1 MESVLQTM
9 AANPGGYA
17 IANLT
22 TLFDSLRPQD
32 AGDHQTA
39 INNLRALAFLLEQ
52 NGTYRQALRQQLE
65 TLMGK
70 SRQVQLYTDTGI
82 LSNEP
87 LWAALRR
94 RIGERIL
101 PIKPRTEL
109 LKDILGM
116 IFHRRDDHVWLAA
129 IPYQVWADVFNV
141 LNLDAPYQVDNY
153 TLVQR
158 LEAIQVLS
166 CRIATIGLE
175 PELVQNAPG
184 MERFESPFVRQNVET
199 LQFIED
205 YRQALT
211 ENADLDDDH
220 KHIMVLL
227 DQCSSMIGRI
237 RKHALRHGVSVS
249 LTYHLLRLE
258 QHIERMQTLLE
269 LVTPQ
274 PTQEQGAARLQLFL
288 ELVRAENRKHSLRD
302 VLRQN
307 TELLA
312 LQVTEHASNTG
323 EHYIAETRR
332 DWNAMFRAAAGAGLI
347 IGAMALLKMLIA
359 AAQLPPLIEALAYG
373 FNYGLGFVV
382 IHLVHCTIATKQ
394 PAMTAA
400 AIATVLP
407 PAGSRSDE
415 AYGALVEL
423 IVKVIRTQ
431 FIAIVGNVLLTMS
444 MALALSW
451 LWKIEFG
458 EHLVDMDKAGQ
469 LLHDLKPL
477 IGYGL
482 PHAAIAGVWLF
493 LAGLISG
500 YYDNKALYNRI
511 PERIAAHPLLNRLI
525 GEQRSYALGQ
535 YIERNLGALAGN
547 FYFGMMLGLTGFFGF
562 LLGLPLDIRHITFSS
577 AYLAFATVASDF
589 SLSWQVMLWG
599 FVGVA
604 VIGITN
610 LVVSFALALWVALR
624 SRGRVL
630 ADLHPLAGLLLK
642 CFWRRPQDFFYA
654 PRDAVDPERP
664 AADAP
669 AAAGAPENTPGSA
682 SISSK

>member
-9 AANPGGYA
+9 AANPGEHA

-22 TLFDSLRPQD
+22 ALFDSLRPQQ
-32 AGDHQTA
+32 AQDHQVA

-52 NGTYRQALRQQLE
+52 NSGYRQALRQQLN

-70 SRQVQLYTDTGI
+70 SLQVQLYTDTGI

-87 LWAALRR
+87 LWSALRR
-94 RIGERIL
+94 RIGERLL
-101 PIKPRTEL
+101 PIRPRPEL
-109 LKDILGM
+109 LKDILGL
-116 IFHRRDDHVWLAA
+116 IFHRRDDHIWLEG
-129 IPYQVWADVFNV
+129 IPYQVWADVFNS
-141 LNLDAPYQVDNY
+141 LHLDAPYHADNY
-153 TLVQR
+153 TLMQR
-158 LEAIQVLS
+158 LEAIHVLS

-199 LQFIED
+199 LQFVEC
-205 YRQALT
+205 YRQAVIDD
-211 ENADLDDDH
+211 AALDDDH
-220 KHIMVLL
+220 QQIMVLL
-227 DQCSSMIGRI
+227 AQCTSMIGKI
-237 RKHALRHGVSVS
+237 RKHALKYGVSVS

-269 LVTPQ
+269 LVNPL
-274 PTQEQGAARLQLFL
+274 PSADQGPARLQLFL

-302 VLRQN
+302 VFRRN

-312 LQVTEHASNTG
+312 LQVTEHASHTG
-323 EHYIAETRR
+323 EHYIAETRH

-359 AAQLPPLIEALAYG
+359 AAHLPPLIEALAFG
-373 FNYGLGFVV
+373 LNYGLGFVV

-407 PAGSRSDE
+407 PLGSRNAE
-415 AYGALVEL
+415 AYGALAGL

-444 MALALSW
+444 MAFALSW
-451 LWKIEFG
+451 LWKVEFG
-458 EHLVDMDKAGQ
+458 EHLVDLEKMGH
-469 LLHDLKPL
+469 LLHDLEPL
-477 IGYGL
+477 AGLGL

-493 LAGLISG
+493 VAGLISG

-525 GEQRSYALGQ
+525 GEQRSRSLGQ

-547 FYFGMMLGLTGFFGF
+547 FYFGMMLGLTGFIGF

-599 FVGVA
+599 FIGVA

-624 SRGRVL
+624 SRGRLL
-630 ADLHPLAGLLLK
+630 ADLRPLLGLVGQRFLH
-642 CFWRRPQDFFYA
+642 RPGDFLVP
-654 PRDAVDPERP
+654 PRELPNEALITP
-664 AADAP
+664 A
-669 AAAGAPENTPGSA
+669 
-682 SISSK
+682 SSDNPT